1 MCNPNE
7 NQSKNLNSNVKT
19 YTNTKSKRIKKNMEI
34 PTEMQHQA
42 MGYDRAATMFS
53 PDGHLLQVEYAEK
66 TVKLGSSSVGLAC
79 KDGVVMMADRRI
91 RDKLIAPESANKI
104 YEIDEHIV
112 ATAAGILSDAR
123 MLIDKAQVLAQQN
136 RVTYGSPVEPVSIIR
151 AIADSKQMFTQ
162 YGGAR
167 PFGVAFMLGGANKG
181 KPHLYTSDVT
191 GNYFAYKANAIGE
204 HDEEIKEILRKDF
217 EESMTIEDGIKFI
230 LKIFKEILQ
239 KNFDLNRFDIGYIKV
254 ADEKL
259 IRLHGDQLKKYV
271 K

>member
-1 MCNPNE
+1 M
-7 NQSKNLNSNVKT
+7 
-19 YTNTKSKRIKKNMEI
+19 

-66 TVKLGSSSVGLAC
+66 TVKLGSSSIGLTC
-79 KDGVVMMADRRI
+79 KDGVIVISDRRV

-104 YEIDEHIV
+104 FEIDEHIIV
-112 ATAAGILSDAR
+112 TAAGILSDAR
-123 MLIDKAQVLAQQN
+123 VLVDNAQVLAQQN
-136 RVTYGSPVEPVSIIR
+136 RVTYGSSIEPIAVVR
-151 AIADSKQMFTQ
+151 MIADKKQMFTQ

-167 PFGVAFMLGGANKG
+167 PFGVAVLLGGVHKG

-204 HDEEIKEILRKDF
+204 NDEKIKEELRKDYK
-217 EESMTIEDGIKFI
+217 EDMTIEDGIKFT
-230 LKIFKEILQ
+230 LKIFKKILG
-239 KNFDLNRFDIGYIKV
+239 KNFDVNRFDVGYVKL

-259 IRLHGDQLKKYV
+259 VRLHGDALKKYT